1 MRRGKNILALL
12 FLFLLITTMANAEGL
27 PRAKSPEEVGLSSA
41 RLQRITQGLKNE
53 IEKGTIPGAVV
64 IILRK
69 GKIAYY
75 EAFGYQDREK
85 NIPMPKNAIFQ
96 IASMT
101 KPFTSLAIM
110 MLAEEGKIQIV
121 YPVSRYLPEFKNL
134 KVGLEKKDEATG
146 KMELV
151 LETASREI
159 TIQDLLRHTS
169 GLTYGIFG
177 KSMVKDLYNK
187 AGVFDYNNTNAEM
200 VTKMSQLPLQYH
212 PGTTWEYSMS
222 TDVLARIVE
231 VVSGMEF
238 DKFVAEKIT
247 KPLKLNDTGFW
258 VEGEKQ
264 RRLAE
269 VQVDPATGKK
279 PAMRD
284 VTKKP
289 RWISGGG
296 GMVSTALDYARFGQM
311 LLNGGT
317 LDGKRL
323 VSRKTI
329 ELMTANHLPPGI
341 KYGPLVPIQ
350 FTGISPTPE
359 EGGGFGLGFGVRLEP
374 GRSPLPGS
382 VGDYFWAGAYGTYFW
397 IDPKEKLVTVM
408 MMYAPALRLHYR
420 YLIRHYVYQAIRD

>member
-1 MRRGKNILALL
+1 MRKIAGI
-12 FLFLLITTMANAEGL
+12 FSLIIISLIVFSLANAQDL
-27 PRAKSPEEVGLSSA
+27 PRAKNPEEVGLSSE
-41 RLQRITQGLKNE
+41 RLKRLTMGLKNDV
-53 IEKGTIPGAVV
+53 EKGIIPGAVV
-64 IILRK
+64 LILRN

-75 EAFGYQDREK
+75 EAIGYLDRDK
-85 NIPMPKNAIFQ
+85 NVLMPKDAIFQ

-101 KPFTSLAIM
+101 KPFTSLAVM
-110 MLAEEGKIQIV
+110 MLAEEGKMQIV
-121 YPVSRYLPEFKNL
+121 YPVSRYLPEFKDL
-134 KVGLEKKDEATG
+134 KVGVEKKDEATG

-151 LETASREI
+151 LEPASREM

-177 KSMVKDLYNK
+177 KSMVKELYNK

-200 VTKMSQLPLQYH
+200 VAKMSQLPLHYH

-238 DKFVAEKIT
+238 DKFVAEKIA
-247 KPLKLNDTGFW
+247 KPLKLRDTGFW
-258 VEGEKQ
+258 VEESKQ
-264 RRLAE
+264 KRLGE
-269 VQVDPATGKK
+269 VQTDPATGKK
-279 PAMRD
+279 PPMRD
-284 VTKKP
+284 VTKRP

-296 GMVSTALDYARFGQM
+296 GMVSTALDYARFCQM
-311 LLNGGT
+311 FLNGGI
-317 LDGKRL
+317 LEGKRL

-329 ELMTANHLPPGI
+329 ELMTANHLPPGV

-350 FTGISPTPE
+350 FAGISPTPE
-359 EGGGFGLGFGVRLEP
+359 EGGGFGLGFGVRLET

-397 IDPKEKLVTVM
+397 IDPKEKLITVM

-420 YLIRHYVYQAIRD
+420 YLIRNYVYQAIRD